1 MSRRL
6 RSQTVGSV
14 SKHGNQAVQLQLQS
28 STSNSV
34 PEETTTK
41 NVNVEM
47 EGGGGVN
54 GFNLNGF
61 NLPEHVVE
69 NILSYVS
76 DQDIPNC
83 RVVCHTWK
91 HVLSSKSLWKLRF
104 QKRGVDWN
112 EIQSFITDRNSTNM
126 WALLHSHMCH
136 GILHKN
142 FISNPSGH
150 NGFEGWDMEPPIFE
164 NPWII
169 EEQPMACSP
178 LPNAPLFG
186 RVDQCC
192 FATCFGYKNFTVD
205 LWDEGLTPALT
216 KLLLPFQIKCSQ
228 LFSTRVDQ
236 QYNGSANWNIYLW
249 NSDQNIRI
257 RQLTGRIRVNFSI
270 RSTGEW
276 QKREW
281 VFKFERDD
289 LSIRDLENMRYVQ
302 FLHAGVCQTDPL
314 IEEEP
319 DNGAFKF
326 SHTCVTIEGLPDEQ
340 TPAGLGPIIH
350 SQIDGRKGTL
360 RSSFRV

>member
-1 MSRRL
+1 MSKRL
-6 RSQTVGSV
+6 RSHTVGSV

-28 STSNSV
+28 SFSNSV
-34 PEETTTK
+34 LDETTPK
-41 NVNVEM
+41 NVNVVM

-54 GFNLNGF
+54 GYNLDGF

-69 NILSYVS
+69 TILSYVS

-91 HVLSSKSLWKLRF
+91 HLLSSKSLWKLRF
-104 QKRGVDWN
+104 QKRGVEWN
-112 EIQSFITDRNSTNM
+112 EIQSFITGRDSTNM

-150 NGFEGWDMEPPIFE
+150 NGFEGWDMDVAGRE
-164 NPWII
+164 NQWII
-169 EEQPMACSP
+169 EEQPVTCSP

-192 FATCFGYKNFTVD
+192 FATRFGVKNFMVD

-228 LFSTRVDQ
+228 LFSTRMDQ
-236 QYNGSANWNIYLW
+236 QYNGWANWNIFLLTD
-249 NSDQNIRI
+249 DQNTII
-257 RQLTGRIRVNFSI
+257 RQLGGHIRVNFSI

-289 LSIRDLENMRYVQ
+289 LSIRDLETMRYVE
-302 FLHAGVCQTDPL
+302 FLHHGMCETEHM
-314 IEEEP
+314 IEEEA
-319 DNGAFKF
+319 DNGGFKF

-350 SQIDGRKGTL
+350 SQIHGRRGTL